1 MFRTDISR
9 RHAMLIGG
17 ALPMALVLPA
27 HAQTAAPAQTAP
39 AEPAG
44 EAPVFRGRAHTI
56 QLGGFEV
63 TTLLGGASMSDN
75 PIETFGLNADPAE
88 FESLSAENFIPA
100 DRSGGSFT
108 LTLVR
113 TPDAL
118 VLFDTGM
125 VPANN
130 AASMAQAGLTPEDV
144 THVVLTHMHPD
155 HISGLMDGEAPAFPN
170 AQLILPRPE
179 NDYWAANP
187 SEAYTA
193 KVVPLLDQ
201 AQQIEGTEEIL
212 PGIRAEQA
220 HGHTPGH
227 TTYLL
232 ESDGQR
238 LLITGDSFN
247 HYVYSVQRPAWHVRF
262 DVDKEQGAATRQ
274 AVLAR
279 LAEEKIPFIGY
290 HMPFPALGFIAP
302 NGEGSFRF
310 VPATYQFG

>member
-1 MFRTDISR
+1 MFRTDMTR
-9 RHAMLIGG
+9 RGAMMLGG

-27 HAQTAAPAQTAP
+27 HAQTAPAQPAAEAPAFP
-39 AEPAG
+39 
-44 EAPVFRGRAHTI
+44 GRAHTI

-63 TTLLGGASMSDN
+63 TTLLGGGGMSDN
-75 PIETFGLNADPAE
+75 PIETFGLNAEPAE

-100 DRSGGSFT
+100 DRSGGSYT
-108 LTLVR
+108 MTLVR

-118 VLFDTGM
+118 VLFDAGM

-130 AASMAQAGLTPEDV
+130 AASLAQAGVKPEDV
-144 THVVLTHMHPD
+144 THVVLTHMHGD
-155 HISGLMDGEAPAFPN
+155 HVSGLMDGDSPAFPN

-193 KVVPLLDQ
+193 KVVPLLDK

-212 PGIRAEQA
+212 PGIKAEPA

-262 DVDKEQGAATRQ
+262 DVDKDQGAATRQ

-279 LAEEKIPFIGY
+279 LAEERIPFIGY

-302 NGEGSFRF
+302 NGEGSYRF
-310 VPATYQFG
+310 VPATYQFAG